1 MANPEKAETEQRRS
15 KMKKMVRKISL
26 SLAFALMLSGVALA
40 STEILSASFEALDVN
55 EDGYLSKEEAQE
67 AKILT
72 DAFELADVN
81 KDNMLDQAEY
91 ASVASE

>member
-1 MANPEKAETEQRRS
+1 
-15 KMKKMVRKISL
+15 MKKMARKISL

-40 STEILSASFEALDVN
+40 STETQSASFEALDVN
-55 EDGYLSKEEAQE
+55 GDGYLSKEEAQE